1 MVENIVFALL
11 VVIAIAA
18 GAWVWWREIH
28 GEIPQ
33 PPAIKEEEG
42 E

>member
-11 VVIAIAA
+11 VVIAIGA
-18 GAWVWWREIH
+18 GIWVWWRECH

-33 PPAIKEEEG
+33 PPAMNEQEG